1 MGRQY
6 FSRGYLQLPKDP
18 ELLKIW
24 KLAKYAVAK
33 HNALIVCDEM
43 LLQKWDAF

>member
-1 MGRQY
+1 MEGQY
-6 FSRGYLQLPKDP
+6 FSRGYLRLPKDP

-24 KLAKYAVAK
+24 ELAKYALAK

-43 LLQKWDAF
+43 LPQKWDTF